1 MTTARYWR
9 EIPQRFRLE
18 AGKCKKCGKVFFPPR
33 LVCNS
38 CKCREFDDINL
49 SSDGEIVSYTVIHT
63 PPSNFS
69 DEAPYAIAIV
79 NLGGEAKVLTQVVDC
94 EFDEL
99 KVGVKVRV
107 EFRRI
112 QEDGKSGVLQYGYK
126 CVLAD

>member
-33 LVCNS
+33 LICDS

-49 SSDGEIVSYTVIHT
+49 SSEGEIVSYTVIHT